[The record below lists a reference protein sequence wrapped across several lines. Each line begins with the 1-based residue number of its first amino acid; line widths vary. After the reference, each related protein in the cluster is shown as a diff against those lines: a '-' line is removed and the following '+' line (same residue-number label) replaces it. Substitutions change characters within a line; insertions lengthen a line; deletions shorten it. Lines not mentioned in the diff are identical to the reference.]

1 MNNLIITIL
10 LNIYLTPEVITN
22 IISIVILLFLSGMI
36 SGAEVALF
44 SLTQTDLENSESQD
58 QSKIQLLNGL
68 LEKPKKLLATILI
81 ANNVV
86 NIGIVMIFSSIS
98 PIFFSQIES
107 PIIKFLIEVV
117 VITFIILFFG
127 EVLPKIY
134 ASRNRFTFAMH
145 IVYPLH
151 VANIIFSPLSSPM
164 RYLTN
169 LIQNRLKEQ
178 KNNISVDQLSQALA
192 LTSTTDTSHE
202 EQKILKG
209 IVSFGNTEASQVMKP
224 RIDIFSLDIEES
236 FDVVITKIA
245 SQGFSRVP
253 VYKENIDQ
261 IEGILFVK
269 DLIPHFDKK
278 EFNWISLM
286 REPVFVPENKK
297 LDDLL
302 TIFQTT
308 KNHLAIV
315 VDEFGGTSG
324 LISLE
329 DIIEEIV
336 GNISDEFDDVS
347 INYTQLNE
355 NNFLFEG
362 KTSLM
367 DFYRVLGINGEN
379 FESQKGEAETLAGFI
394 LQINKNFPRKGQ
406 KINFEN
412 YTFGIEMMD
421 NKRIKQIK
429 VTINN

>member
-1 MNNLIITIL
+1 MPKT
-10 LNIYLTPEVITN
+10 T
-22 IISIVILLFLSGMI
+22 LS
-36 SGAEVALF
+36 
-44 SLTQTDLENSESQD
+44 
-58 QSKIQLLNGL
+58 
-68 LEKPKKLLATILI
+68 
-81 ANNVV
+81 
-86 NIGIVMIFSSIS
+86 
-98 PIFFSQIES
+98 
-107 PIIKFLIEVV
+107 
-117 VITFIILFFG
+117 
-127 EVLPKIY
+127 
-134 ASRNRFTFAMH
+134 
-145 IVYPLH
+145 
-151 VANIIFSPLSSPM
+151 
-164 RYLTN
+164 
-169 LIQNRLKEQ
+169 
-178 KNNISVDQLSQALA
+178 
-192 LTSTTDTSHE
+192 
-202 EQKILKG
+202 
-209 IVSFGNTEASQVMKP
+209 
-224 RIDIFSLDIEES
+224 DIFSLDIEES
-236 FDVVITKIA
+236 FDVVISKIA
-245 SQGFSRVP
+245 SHGFSRVP

-278 EFNWISLM
+278 EFNWTSLM

-347 INYTQLNE
+347 VNYTQIDD

-367 DFYRVLGINGEN
+367 DFYRVLGIDGDN

-412 YTFGIEMMD
+412 YTFSIEMMD

-429 VTINN
+429 ATINN